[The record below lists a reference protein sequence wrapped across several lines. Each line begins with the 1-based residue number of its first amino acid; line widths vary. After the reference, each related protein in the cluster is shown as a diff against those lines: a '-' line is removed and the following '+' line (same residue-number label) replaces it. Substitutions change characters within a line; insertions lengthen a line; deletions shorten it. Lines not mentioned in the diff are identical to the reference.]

1 MPSGCVTRGHRRS
14 AAVAVLAGAAFLV
27 SGCGSTPGVTRD
39 EAEQEA
45 LLSASD
51 AARDP
56 NSGLL
61 HHRIVVAS
69 ASQRKTRSGDM
80 VWVVRLHDT
89 TAGGDYCVTVSRDVL
104 ATDLSITPCK
114 NPARR
119 DAEPGRHASL

>member
-1 MPSGCVTRGHRRS
+1 
-14 AAVAVLAGAAFLV
+14 
-27 SGCGSTPGVTRD
+27 VTRD

-56 NSGLL
+56 SSGLFR
-61 HHRIVVAS
+61 HRIVVAS
-69 ASQRKTRSGDM
+69 TSQRKTRSGDI

-104 ATDLSITPCK
+104 ATDLSITSCE

-119 DAEPGRHASL
+119 SAEPGRHVSL